1 MNESSKKLLILKIPP
16 KKKHYS
22 CFHTKSVHSKF
33 IFIARSE
40 DSGYICKR
48 GDNDA
53 DVVTRY
59 T

>member
-16 KKKHYS
+16 KKNS

>member
-16 KKKHYS
+16 KKNITLAS
-22 CFHTKSVHSKF
+22 IQSHSKF

-40 DSGYICKR
+40 DSGYICER